1 MNILDVTAFLIFRL
15 EFAKEFEMSV
25 SKMTSTNLQST
36 VELRTKVAVA
46 VVEELN
52 IERSTLPRNLS
63 NHMDMQT
70 RTGDT
75 VLVRVER

>member
-1 MNILDVTAFLIFRL
+1 
-15 EFAKEFEMSV
+15 MSV

-36 VELRTKVAVA
+36 VELRTTAVVA

-63 NHMDMQT
+63 NHMDMQA
-70 RTGDT
+70 RTDDT